1 MSFFIAILALI
12 LIPFAIINAVHV
24 ARINHKLKSIAE
36 KIESEQGE
44 EKALLS
50 SYIDKVNKM
59 GFYRDAVDNVEDTD
73 VKKLFKNLLADEERH
88 IKVLEKVVLS

>member
-1 MSFFIAILALI
+1 MSFFIAILALT

-24 ARINHKLKSIAE
+24 TRINHKLKSIAE

-73 VKKLFKNLLADEERH
+73 VKKLFKKLLEDEERH